1 MWSLGSLL
9 RAFCLFVCSRR
20 VRADSSSLWRVVC
33 SFLLSIFVVA
43 DVFLFVSDGITV
55 PGMSGALGKDGQRV
69 ANGADVPSKEI
80 SPLPGFVVKTKDASR
95 DGRKVFI
102 NVCQHE
108 DIKNFSKRV
117 QLMEDGTEQ
126 EGLSVPCSV
135 GPPRPIKDKAGK
147 PAVVFDVIVNPAVIK
162 EATGDVT
169 GSSRHWLVEIGMD
182 RIDGKYK
189 TALDRRYKLPKARYV
204 GKVAT
209 QRIRLTQKPKIEAVV
224 EDDGEDE
231 KAKMNRSKKR
241 KKLKEDFGDAVVY
254 RLEYSHEK
262 IDECDDYADEV
273 YEIDSSDM
281 PELPIHP
288 NCKCYYEDE
297 ETGEYLGQDPGS
309 AVFGDIPQIPESF
322 KKEMESI
329 HTNLQSIQDVLKTK
343 IKSESAKEQ
352 ILTEINKIQTK
363 IESNTEE
370 QERLLKQEK
379 LFTSDKGN
387 LCIFD
392 PAGMHR
398 GGICKSGI
406 RIALQILMK

>member
-1 MWSLGSLL
+1 MYETSPQSKYTDYIQHIEKVIQLGIKFPTDILTGDFTS
-9 RAFCLFVCSRR
+9 RA
-20 VRADSSSLWRVVC
+20 SSSTTEDLTLKIARGYQRYIANKLKTELYNPILAQNGFDPKKVNLSV
-33 SFLLSIFVVA
+33 SFSTQNIIQLTPDTVMAMAEKKQISIDEFREWLG
-43 DVFLFVSDGITV
+43 DNTGIDLFDNKIINNNMNIDSDLIPV
-55 PGMSGALGKDGQRV
+55 PQKDG
-69 ANGADVPSKEI
+69 
-80 SPLPGFVVKTKDASR
+80 
-95 DGRKVFI
+95 
-102 NVCQHE
+102 
-108 DIKNFSKRV
+108 
-117 QLMEDGTEQ
+117 
-126 EGLSVPCSV
+126 SV
-135 GPPRPIKDKAGK
+135 IMK
-147 PAVVFDVIVNPAVIK
+147 PAIVK
-162 EATGDVT
+162 REQ
-169 GSSRHWLVEIGMD
+169 L
-182 RIDGKYK
+182 
-189 TALDRRYKLPKARYV
+189 
-204 GKVAT
+204 
-209 QRIRLTQKPKIEAVV
+209 
-224 EDDGEDE
+224 
-231 KAKMNRSKKR
+231 KR

-370 QERLLKQEK
+370 QERKRIVIETRQKEIL
-379 LFTSDKGN
+379 DKIDGEIN
-387 LCIFD
+387 NV
-392 PAGMHR
+392 
-398 GGICKSGI
+398 
-406 RIALQILMK
+406 